1 MSIPILFV
9 KFLALD
15 LRVLKDNYAAG
26 NLAFGMIKFTLKC
39 EQGHRFDSWFQST
52 SAFDRLSETGMVA
65 CAICGSA
72 QVEKAL
78 MAPQVQGARDDRS
91 LAATTDGAENAVAA
105 LRRKVEANADYV
117 GTRFAQEARDMHDGL
132 MPERAIYGE
141 ARPEEA
147 KRLFEDGVP
156 VAPLPFSPR
165 RKTN

>member
-1 MSIPILFV
+1 MP
-9 KFLALD
+9 
-15 LRVLKDNYAAG
+15 
-26 NLAFGMIKFTLKC
+26 GMIKFTLKC
-39 EQGHRFDSWFQST
+39 AQGHRFDSWFQSA

-65 CAICGSA
+65 CAVCGSA

-91 LAATTDGAENAVAA
+91 LSAGPDTAEQAIAA
-105 LRRKVEANADYV
+105 LRRKVEASAAYV
-117 GTRFAQEARDMHDGL
+117 GTRFAQEARDMHDGVL
-132 MPERAIYGE
+132 PERAIYGE

-147 KRLFEDGVP
+147 RRLFEDGIP